1 MRKLIERMTSE
12 NVEKLKAAEKSFPYS
27 VGAAIKQLETQGY
40 WMELTYDT
48 IGILVSHLELSGYDP
63 STINS
68 IFENE

>member
-1 MRKLIERMTSE
+1 MKKLIERMTSE
-12 NVEKLKAAEKSFPYS
+12 NVEKLREAEKVFPFS

-48 IGILVSHLELSGYDP
+48 IGILVSHLGLSGYDP

-68 IFENE
+68 VFDNE